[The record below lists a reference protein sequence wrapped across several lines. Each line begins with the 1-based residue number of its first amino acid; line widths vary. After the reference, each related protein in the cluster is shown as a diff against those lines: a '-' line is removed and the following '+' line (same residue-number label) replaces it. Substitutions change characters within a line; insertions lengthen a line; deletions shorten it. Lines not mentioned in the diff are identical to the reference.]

1 MSLFISILEQKKNEE
16 IQKIIM
22 KFLTINRVLSSI
34 IYTLKKY
41 FYQNAKDDIRYNEYF
56 LNYNEKQIEQNLF
69 VFDYTVYDFF
79 KNEYFEEEM
88 PKKSD
93 EFKLANNYYRYI
105 KLLSIKEKSPE
116 AEEMIKQVEKI
127 TEEESK
133 VKFVLFNKKAQN
145 SNEIAPIINSN
156 KYTETKSP
164 ILNKN
169 EAEKMKV
176 PSKKKTKEKKGK
188 RFSHIKESPNNK
200 LNRKSEI
207 LNNNLNLNN
216 ENIDEILENLNYEE
230 ENESKNKKGIKKNS
244 KIHVNGQQVSEIDE
258 VSVNSSELSSSSVHE
273 NNEQVNDNNMNNLNG
288 ENI

>member
-1 MSLFISILEQKKNEE
+1 MGCSNSLEIKESQNDKIKADKETPKKLIENGVEDESEHSKDKIYKKN
-16 IQKIIM
+16 
-22 KFLTINRVLSSI
+22 KFT
-34 IYTLKKY
+34 
-41 FYQNAKDDIRYNEYF
+41 
-56 LNYNEKQIEQNLF
+56 
-69 VFDYTVYDFF
+69 
-79 KNEYFEEEM
+79 
-88 PKKSD
+88 
-93 EFKLANNYYRYI
+93 
-105 KLLSIKEKSPE
+105 
-116 AEEMIKQVEKI
+116 
-127 TEEESK
+127 
-133 VKFVLFNKKAQN
+133 

-207 LNNNLNLNN
+207 LINNLNLNN